1 MGGAYSVGHQ
11 HPALQLLQLCVFT
24 IARDCLLASGMQRWG
39 QDTGDVLVTVRRGV
53 LDELLGLLPLLVSL
67 SPLGDSTKA
76 ACVSGGLL
84 RVHAIA
90 MPPLLKHAG

>member
-1 MGGAYSVGHQ
+1 M
-11 HPALQLLQLCVFT
+11 
-24 IARDCLLASGMQRWG
+24 
-39 QDTGDVLVTVRRGV
+39 TVRRGV

-67 SPLGDSTKA
+67 SPLGDSTRA
-76 ACVSGGLL
+76 ACVIGGLL